1 MNSSLD
7 WAVPR
12 RRYANY
18 AQGRDTAA
26 MKAVVGEESLGPEDK
41 VLGRSRLSFRAHAL
55 GTRSAETP
63 VPYSSTSSSLRSSK
77 GSSSSRCA
85 HSL

>member
-1 MNSSLD
+1 MLCRKFMNSSLD

-41 VLGRSRLSFRAHAL
+41 VLGRSRLSFRARMHWVRGVLKRLCRTAL
-55 GTRSAETP
+55 PR
-63 VPYSSTSSSLRSSK
+63 VP
-77 GSSSSRCA
+77 
-85 HSL
+85 

>member
-41 VLGRSRLSFRAHAL
+41 VLGRPGSFRARMHWVRGVLKRLCRTAL
-55 GTRSAETP
+55 PR
-63 VPYSSTSSSLRSSK
+63 VP
-77 GSSSSRCA
+77 
-85 HSL
+85 